1 MGGEEAAVE
10 LRSVGAPAEF
20 AFPPADH
27 LALGASLG
35 LLDFDAGAPPSWVV
49 HTLLL
54 APACIRRPAGPS
66 PGTGVC
72 FRPVEHLRKV

>member
-1 MGGEEAAVE
+1 ME

-35 LLDFDAGAPPSWVV
+35 LLDFDAGAPPVMGGA
-49 HTLLL
+49 HTAVSACMHMPPCRPITWHWGLLQAL
-54 APACIRRPAGPS
+54 S
-66 PGTGVC
+66 T
-72 FRPVEHLRKV
+72 